1 MSKKYEN
8 LAAEIVEKVGGTGNV
23 SAVRHCQTR
32 LRFTLRDT
40 AKADKDGIQSL
51 DGVAQVVESGG
62 MFQVVIGM
70 HVAEVFEE
78 VEKLIPAKEA
88 GASPEAGKGEKMSP
102 VNFAIDFVSSVFQ
115 PIVPALSGAG
125 MLKALMALLT
135 VFHLVDSSSQTYYI
149 LNFFADAVFTFLPLL
164 LAYTTAKR
172 MRCNVVLAIAVAG
185 IMCHP
190 NWAAL
195 VAAGEPVKF
204 FGLIPFY
211 LVAYTSTVIPVILVI
226 VVQSFV
232 EKALNKVI
240 PKAVNLVF
248 VPMFTF
254 LIMGTLAMSVLG
266 PVGEYVGEGLALV
279 FNWLSTNASWAPSV
293 LIGGLLP
300 VMVMFGLHHAVAP
313 LGSMQMASLG
323 FDSIFGPGC
332 VCSNIAQGTAALVV
346 GMRTKDSKTKQLGFS
361 TGTTALMGI
370 TEPVLYGLNLPK
382 KYPLFAA
389 MIGGG
394 LGGLYAGITH
404 THRFATGSS
413 GIPAVLLY
421 IGDDTMT
428 YFWNIIISLGITIV
442 ATAVIT
448 FVLSLKYEN
457 RKEASEDISAAIPGT
472 EAAAEAEK
480 NTMSVIEHTEAGAVY
495 APVSGNV
502 VAMENI
508 PDPTFS
514 AGVLGWTLGVEPSEG
529 VVYAPFDGK
538 VEQAADTGH
547 AVGLVS
553 ADGLEVLIHIGV
565 DTVEMGGTGFD
576 MKVKEGDEVKAGQTL
591 MAFDRRAIADAG
603 HPDVA
608 VVIVLNAD
616 EYGKVEAVAEGTVA
630 AGTKIIQASK

>member
-1 MSKKYEN
+1 MSKKYEG
-8 LAAEIVEKVGGTGNV
+8 LASAIVEKVGGPDNIG
-23 SAVRHCQTR
+23 AVRHCQTR
-32 LRFTLRDT
+32 LRFTLKDT
-40 AKADKDGIQSL
+40 GMADKDSIQSL

-70 HVAEVFEE
+70 HVADVFEE
-78 VEKLIPAKEA
+78 VEKLIPDKDGEA
-88 GASPEAGKGEKMSP
+88 AQDKGNKEKMSP

-135 VFHLVDSSSQTYYI
+135 VFHLVDSGSQSYYI

-172 MRCNVVLAIAVAG
+172 MKCNVVLAISVAG

-190 NWAAL
+190 NWTAL
-195 VAAGEPVKF
+195 VTAGEPVNF
-204 FGLIPFY
+204 FGIIPFY
-211 LVAYTSTVIPVILVI
+211 LVAYTSTVIPIILVI

-232 EKALNKVI
+232 EKALNKII

-254 LIMGTLAMSVLG
+254 LIMGTLALSVLG
-266 PVGEYVGEGLALV
+266 PVGEYAGEGLALI

-346 GMRTKDSKTKQLGFS
+346 GMRTKDAKTRQLGLS

-394 LGGLYAGITH
+394 LGGLYAGVTH

-428 YFWNIIISLGITIV
+428 YFWNIIISLVITMV
-442 ATAVIT
+442 STAVIT
-448 FVLSLKYEN
+448 FILTLKYEN
-457 RKEASEDISAAIPGT
+457 RKEETGEQAPVLEKT
-472 EAAAEAEK
+472 EA
-480 NTMSVIEHTEAGAVY
+480 NAVY
-495 APVSGNV
+495 APVKGSIV
-502 VAMENI
+502 TMEKI

-514 AGVLGWTLGVEPSEG
+514 AGVLGWTMGIEPSDG
-529 VVYAPFDGK
+529 TVYAPFQGK
-538 VEQAADTGH
+538 IEQTADTGH

-553 ADGLEVLIHIGV
+553 EDGLEVLIHVGV

-576 MKVKEGDEVKAGQTL
+576 IKVKEGDEVKAGQML
-591 MAFDRRAIADAG
+591 MTFDRKAIADAG

-616 EYGKVEAVAEGTVA
+616 DYQSVELAAEGAVE
-630 AGTKIIQASK
+630 AGTKIIQAAK

>member
-1 MSKKYEN
+1 MSKKYEG
-8 LAAEIVEKVGGTGNV
+8 LAETIVEKVGGAGNV

-32 LRFTLRDT
+32 LRFTLKDT
-40 AKADKDGIQSL
+40 GKADREGLQSM

-78 VEKLIPAKEA
+78 VEKLLPNTGEKQEA
-88 GASPEAGKGEKMSP
+88 GSGEKMSP
-102 VNFAIDFVSSVFQ
+102 INFAIDFVSSVFQ
-115 PIVPALSGAG
+115 PIIPALSGAG

-135 VFHLVDSSSQTYYI
+135 VFHLMDSSSQTYGI
-149 LNFFADAVFTFLPLL
+149 LNFFADAVFAFLPLL

-172 MRCNVVLAIAVAG
+172 MKCNIVLAIGVAG

-195 VAAGEPVKF
+195 VAAGEPVRF
-204 FGLIPFY
+204 FGVIPFY
-211 LVAYTSTVIPVILVI
+211 LVAYTSTVIPIILVI

-254 LIMGTLAMSVLG
+254 LIMGTLALSVLG
-266 PVGEYVGEGLALV
+266 PAGEYVGEGLALV
-279 FNWLSTNASWAPSV
+279 FGWLSTNASWAPAV

-346 GMRTKDSKTKQLGFS
+346 GIRTKDSKTKQLGLS

-382 KYPLFAA
+382 KYPLYAS

-421 IGDDTMT
+421 IGEDTMA
-428 YFWNIIISLGITIV
+428 YFWNIIIALVITAV
-442 ATAVIT
+442 STAVIT

-457 RKEASEDISAAIPGT
+457 KTD
-472 EAAAEAEK
+472 AAAEAEK
-480 NTMSVIEHTEAGAVY
+480 DAATVIENTEADAVY
-495 APVSGNV
+495 APVSGRV
-502 VAMENI
+502 IAMEDI
-508 PDPTFS
+508 PDVTFS
-514 AGVLGWTLGVEPSEG
+514 QGILGWTIGIEPSDG
-529 VVYAPFDGK
+529 VVRAPFHGN
-538 VEQAADTGH
+538 VVHAADTGH

-553 ADGLEVLIHIGV
+553 TDGLELLIHVGV

-576 MKVKEGDEVKAGQTL
+576 MKVNTGDSVKAGQTL
-591 MAFDRRAIADAG
+591 MTFDRKAIADAG

-608 VVIVLNAD
+608 VVVVLNPDTYASIEAAAD
-616 EYGKVEAVAEGTVA
+616 GTVET
-630 AGTKIIQASK
+630 GMKIIQASK